1 MSVLVTFESKHNIE
15 VANRLRGYKEYKVV
29 YIKSEIN
36 IWQC

>member
-1 MSVLVTFESKHNIE
+1 MNVLVTFESNNVE
-15 VANRLRGYKEYKVV
+15 VANRLRAYKEYIVV